1 MIANLNIVFCGIID
15 KAYLFHIISTS
26 SEYGCVTA
34 GHIVI
39 NLERNIVRWS
49 ASQAFVD
56 SSEVEKLLQ
65 TAQEEAQ
72 KIADVIS

>member
-1 MIANLNIVFCGIID
+1 MIASLNIVFQGTIN

-26 SEYGCVTA
+26 SEYGCVIA
-34 GHIVI
+34 RHIVI

-56 SSEVEKLLQ
+56 SSKVEKLLQ